1 MKMLLTYPQYFAAAY
16 PICEAYYDVN
26 ISDEQINTI
35 KNIPIWFTHSKNDPV
50 VDPNQTAVKTYK
62 RLLEAGAKD
71 VHFTYWDEV
80 VDTTGLYKDKNGA
93 PYKYHGHFSW
103 IYTLNNQCRLDYD
116 GSPVTVK
123 GENVSIMEWLA
134 VQSLTNR

>member
-1 MKMLLTYPQYFAAAY
+1 M
-16 PICEAYYDVN
+16 N
-26 ISDEQINTI
+26 ISDDQINTI

-71 VHFTYWDEV
+71 VYFTYWDEV
-80 VDTTGLYKDKNGA
+80 VDTTGLYKDKSGQ
-93 PYKYHGHFSW
+93 PYKYHEHFSW

-116 GSPVTVK
+116 GNPVTIK
-123 GENVSIMEWLA
+123 GKNVSIMEWLA
-134 VQSLTNR
+134 LKAL